1 MSIVKKTIGFFKAT
15 YHLFIAAGKGF
26 MEDRVMKLS
35 AALAYYTIFSLAPL
49 IVIVIS
55 AASILLGDRLA
66 INPNDELFGPSGEI
80 TQMIGGEAAAQLRSF
95 VSNANYSGKSTL
107 GLIIGITTLI
117 IGATAIFIE
126 IQDSI
131 NLIWKVKAV
140 PKKGWK
146 KLITNRLLSFSLIA
160 SLGFLLLVSL
170 VINSIVVGIGNKLTG
185 YAAQVGIEE
194 VSQLLVV
201 ILTNALTLTVVAA
214 IFTIIFKVLPD
225 VNLKWKPAIVGA
237 LFTAVLFSVGKYA
250 IGIYIEKGNPG
261 SAFGAASSIIVILLW
276 IYYTSII
283 LYFGAEFTQAYAEKY
298 GKAITPSKYAVHTK
312 IVVVEENVQ
321 SLPPQHPEDTVAIG
335 DTDEEELTEKDKRA

>member
-1 MSIVKKTIGFFKAT
+1 MAIHFSMKVLHSIKCFFVAT
-15 YHLFIAAGKGF
+15 YHLFVAAGKGF

-35 AALAYYTIFSLAPL
+35 AALAYYTIFSLTPL
-49 IVIVIS
+49 IIIIIS
-55 AASILLGDRLA
+55 AASLFLGDSMD
-66 INPNDELFGPSGEI
+66 PNDKLFGEAGEI
-80 TQMIGGEAAAQLRSF
+80 TKMIGADAAYQLRSF
-95 VSNANYSGKSTL
+95 VNNANYSGKSTI

-170 VINSIVVGIGNKLTG
+170 VINSIVVGVGNKLEG
-185 YAAQVGIEE
+185 YAAKVGIEQ
-194 VSQLLVV
+194 VSELLMLAV
-201 ILTNALTLTVVAA
+201 TNVLTLTVVTS

-237 LFTAVLFSVGKYA
+237 LFTAVLFSLGKYG
-250 IGIYIEKGNPG
+250 IGIYIEKGDPG

-276 IYYTSII
+276 IYYTAII

-298 GKAITPSKYAVHTK
+298 DMAIAPSKYAVHTK
-312 IVVVEENVQ
+312 IVVIEKKVDV
-321 SLPPQHPEDTVAIG
+321 LPPQHPEDTKIKI
-335 DTDEEELTEKDKRA
+335 T